1 MKQVRFPQ
9 NPSQRI
15 ARVLL
20 AASLL
25 LFLLVPLTVLP
36 AWSMADEGTAGGK
49 AGSQV
54 TGDGSCDKQEVVYAK
69 LSAQG
74 ATQALFVVNA
84 FQAAAGSTI
93 KDYGSYTSVT
103 NLTDD
108 GALAQSSDGV
118 VFSSTGESFSYQGD
132 LATKDLPW
140 IISIDYTLDGQPIA
154 PADLAGRQGELKIS
168 FTTTKNPAIDPGYWD
183 NYLLQATCNLP
194 LDKASDVKTEEG
206 SIALSGSDTAVTFM
220 VMPGK
225 EGSCSLTAKVKDF
238 EMDGMS
244 FAAVPFSMTVA
255 SPDTA
260 GMIADF
266 DALIEGT
273 RALASGSRDLAAGAQ
288 EMSAGLSALAPGAR
302 QLDAKAQEI
311 AQGLGRYSG
320 GVTQTSDGLN
330 TLSGGLAAASNG
342 LNTLSAQGGALSSVL
357 TTNVTDPLDSF
368 ISGLTA
374 EQQAALGQDKL
385 KELASIQAA
394 LKGTSQAPGIDASLQ
409 DYTAGVTDAASGI
422 SDLSTGITGAAG
434 ALTTLSTEGGALSR
448 GMNSYASGMTELASS
463 IGRVSGGSTEL
474 EQGAFSL
481 ADGSDELYRETQKIP
496 DTLQAEIDAMMADYD
511 KSDFT
516 PQSFTSSKNTGV
528 TLVQFVM
535 TTDSIKTVEPKK
547 EAPVEE
553 EETILTR
560 FFALF
565 S

>member
-330 TLSGGLAAASNG
+330 TLSGGLVAASNG

-357 TTNVTDPLDSF
+357 ATSVTDPLDSF
-368 ISGLTA
+368 IADGNLTE
-374 EQQAALGQDKL
+374 EQKR
-385 KELASIQAA
+385 KLASIQAA
-394 LKGTSQAPGIDASLQ
+394 LKGTSPGIYNSLQ

-474 EQGAFSL
+474 EQGASSL
-481 ADGSDELYRETQKIP
+481 ADGSDGLYRETQKIP